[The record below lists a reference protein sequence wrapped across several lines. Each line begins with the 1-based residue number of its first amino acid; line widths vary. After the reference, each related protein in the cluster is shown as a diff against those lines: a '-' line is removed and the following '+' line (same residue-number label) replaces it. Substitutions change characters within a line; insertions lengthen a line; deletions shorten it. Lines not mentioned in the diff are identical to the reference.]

1 MKRRVKWK
9 SSYKGPEDNKRR
21 YIKLGAASAA
31 VLAVIA
37 AGLFTVYHFAG
48 KEGKNQDGVIE
59 ILGED
64 VSHGTRAQTSE
75 AADAGEPSEALQEE
89 EETGAETEAVTD
101 FSSYDLEK
109 DAYPQVNEVVGAYFQ
124 AKIDQDPAAL
134 YQVFGKADD
143 GNMDYYKKA
152 LKEEAVY
159 VQDYQDVTCY
169 TRKGLTEDSFV
180 AYVTYDVKFNRV
192 DTLAP
197 GIMWCYV
204 AKDESGSYK
213 IRENVIG
220 EEADYVAEQN
230 RTEGV
235 RILNRQVKAELKA
248 AIESDTLLAG
258 VYKGLSNGAIVTG
271 DDGTEEG
278 ADSQVQILEGGITQ
292 EEQEPP
298 AETEAAAQG
307 EAASETEPD
316 TQTSGEAAPEQ
327 MVQEGQSEG
336 ESEASVSIE

>member
-9 SSYKGPEDNKRR
+9 SSYKGPGDNKSR
-21 YIKLGAASAA
+21 YVKLGAAAAA
-31 VLAVIA
+31 VLAVLA
-37 AGLFTVYHFAG
+37 AGSLMISHFAG
-48 KEGKNQDGVIE
+48 KDGTHQDGVIE

-64 VSHGTRAQTSE
+64 VSHGTKEQTSE
-75 AADAGEPSEALQEE
+75 AAEADEPSEASLAEE
-89 EETGAETEAVTD
+89 NGSEAETVTD
-101 FSSYDLEK
+101 FSAYDLEK
-109 DAYPQVNEVVGAYFQ
+109 DTYPQVNEVVGAYFQ

-180 AYVTYDVKFNRV
+180 VYVTYDVKFNRV

-230 RTEGV
+230 RTEGI
-235 RILNRQVKAELKA
+235 RLLNRQVKAELKE

-271 DDGTEEG
+271 DDSAQEG
-278 ADSQVQILEGGITQ
+278 SDSQVQILEGGISTDSPESQ
-292 EEQEPP
+292 
-298 AETEAAAQG
+298 EAAE
-307 EAASETEPD
+307 EAG
-316 TQTSGEAAPEQ
+316 SGEAEAEADTQSSGEETAPEQ
-327 MVQEGQSEG
+327 TVQESQS

>member
-9 SSYKGPEDNKRR
+9 SSYKGPGEDKRR
-21 YIKLGAASAA
+21 YVKLGAAAAVALA
-31 VLAVIA
+31 VLA
-37 AGLFTVYHFAG
+37 AGSLTICHFAG
-48 KEGKNQDGVIE
+48 KDGRYRDGVIE
-59 ILGED
+59 ILGENASYGIED
-64 VSHGTRAQTSE
+64 HTSE
-75 AADAGEPSEALQEE
+75 AAEADEPSEASSA
-89 EETGAETEAVTD
+89 EETGSAAEIVTD
-101 FSSYDLEK
+101 FSSYHLEK

-180 AYVTYDVKFNRV
+180 VYVTYDVKFNRI

-197 GIMWCYV
+197 GIMWCYAV
-204 AKDESGSYK
+204 KDESGNYK

-235 RILNRQVKAELKA
+235 RILNQQVKAELKA

-271 DDGTEEG
+271 DDSTEEDS
-278 ADSQVQILEGGITQ
+278 DSQVQILEGEAVPESQ
-292 EEQEPP
+292 ESQETA
-298 AETEAAAQG
+298 AETGSG
-307 EAASETEPD
+307 EAASKTD
-316 TQTSGEAAPEQ
+316 TQSSGREAVPEQ
-327 MVQEGQSEG
+327 TAQESQAEG
-336 ESEASVSIE
+336 EPEASVSIE

>member
-9 SSYKGPEDNKRR
+9 SSYKGPGDDKSR
-21 YIKLGAASAA
+21 YIKLGASAAA
-31 VLAVIA
+31 VLAVLL
-37 AGLFTVYHFAG
+37 AGFFTVSHFAG
-48 KEGKNQDGVIE
+48 KDGGHQDGVIE

-64 VSHGTRAQTSE
+64 VSHGTQEQTSE
-75 AADAGEPSEALQEE
+75 AAEADEPLQASAAEE
-89 EETGAETEAVTD
+89 NGLKEEAVTD
-101 FSSYDLEK
+101 FSAYDLEK
-109 DAYPQVNEVVGAYFQ
+109 DAHPPVNEVVGAYFQ

-169 TRKGLTEDSFV
+169 TRRGLTEDSFV
-180 AYVTYDVKFNRV
+180 VYVTYDVKFNRI

-235 RILNRQVKAELKA
+235 RLLNQQVKAELKE

-271 DDGTEEG
+271 DDSEQEG
-278 ADSQVQILEGGITQ
+278 SDSQVQILEGGSYIESQ
-292 EEQEPP
+292 ESQEAPGEAGSEEAD
-298 AETEAAAQG
+298 AET
-307 EAASETEPD
+307 D
-316 TQTSGEAAPEQ
+316 TQSFGEEAAPEQ
-327 MVQEGQSEG
+327 TVQESQS

>member
-1 MKRRVKWK
+1 M
-9 SSYKGPEDNKRR
+9 E
-21 YIKLGAASAA
+21 
-31 VLAVIA
+31 
-37 AGLFTVYHFAG
+37 
-48 KEGKNQDGVIE
+48 
-59 ILGED
+59 
-64 VSHGTRAQTSE
+64 
-75 AADAGEPSEALQEE
+75 
-89 EETGAETEAVTD
+89 
-101 FSSYDLEK
+101 
-109 DAYPQVNEVVGAYFQ
+109 AYFQ

-180 AYVTYDVKFNRV
+180 VYVTYDVKFNRV

-235 RILNRQVKAELKA
+235 RLLNRQVKAKLKE

-271 DDGTEEG
+271 DDSAQEG
-278 ADSQVQILEGGITQ
+278 SDSQVQILEGGISTDSPESQ
-292 EEQEPP
+292 
-298 AETEAAAQG
+298 EAAG
-307 EAASETEPD
+307 
-316 TQTSGEAAPEQ
+316 SGEAEAEADTQSSGEETAPEQ
-327 MVQEGQSEG
+327 TVQESQS

>member
-1 MKRRVKWK
+1 
-9 SSYKGPEDNKRR
+9 
-21 YIKLGAASAA
+21 
-31 VLAVIA
+31 
-37 AGLFTVYHFAG
+37 
-48 KEGKNQDGVIE
+48 
-59 ILGED
+59 
-64 VSHGTRAQTSE
+64 
-75 AADAGEPSEALQEE
+75 
-89 EETGAETEAVTD
+89 
-101 FSSYDLEK
+101 
-109 DAYPQVNEVVGAYFQ
+109 
-124 AKIDQDPAAL
+124 
-134 YQVFGKADD
+134 
-143 GNMDYYKKA
+143 MDYYKKA

-180 AYVTYDVKFNRV
+180 VYVTYDVKFNRV

-230 RTEGV
+230 RTEGI
-235 RILNRQVKAELKA
+235 RLLNRQVKAELKE

-271 DDGTEEG
+271 DDSAQEG
-278 ADSQVQILEGGITQ
+278 SDSQVQILEGGISTDNPESQ
-292 EEQEPP
+292 
-298 AETEAAAQG
+298 EAAE
-307 EAASETEPD
+307 EAG
-316 TQTSGEAAPEQ
+316 SGEAEAEADTQSSGEETAPEQ
-327 MVQEGQSEG
+327 TVQESQS